1 MKGGIFFKFRV
12 SEIRNESGPGSL
24 FGSAKAPI
32 NEKKP
37 VFYFDDPWRA
47 NFVDGEMRCR
57 KNMEGN
63 DWLRFKWYLN
73 ELIT

>member
-1 MKGGIFFKFRV
+1 
-12 SEIRNESGPGSL
+12 L
-24 FGSAKAPI
+24 FGSTKAPI

-37 VFYFDDPWRA
+37 VFYFDDAWRT

-57 KNMEGN
+57 NNMEGN